1 MSKLA
6 VGQTTQTFNMVL
18 GIISTI
24 NCGFGICFWRL
35 RG

>member
-18 GIISTI
+18 GIIRPLI
-24 NCGFGICFWRL
+24 AVLVFVFG
-35 RG
+35 G